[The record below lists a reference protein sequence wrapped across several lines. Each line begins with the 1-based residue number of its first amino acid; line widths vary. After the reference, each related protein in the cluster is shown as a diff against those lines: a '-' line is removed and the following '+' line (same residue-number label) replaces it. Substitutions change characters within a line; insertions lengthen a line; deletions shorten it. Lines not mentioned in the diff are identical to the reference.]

1 MNYYVIIYAVDC
13 DDLNLI
19 RWDWRSWLARQVVAL
34 KAVGSNPISHPN
46 KKRTCIC
53 KCVFCMMLAIIAS
66 AESNIIL
73 RTAKNKMSHFLTFSE
88 VR

>member
-1 MNYYVIIYAVDC
+1 
-13 DDLNLI
+13 
-19 RWDWRSWLARQVVAL
+19 
-34 KAVGSNPISHPN
+34 
-46 KKRTCIC
+46 
-53 KCVFCMMLAIIAS
+53 MMLAIIAS